1 MLNKVFSSVCQITSS
16 PCGSCLEVP
25 GGGRGRD
32 FVDFMKIGDA
42 VMRQGVSTVR
52 LGIAHAG
59 RVQVNVYD
67 VAGRKV
73 RTLADR
79 VFPAG
84 EAKLVWDGTDNA
96 GTKVGRGVYFV
107 RSSTQRDAGRI
118 IVLNR

>member
-1 MLNKVFSSVCQITSS
+1 
-16 PCGSCLEVP
+16 
-25 GGGRGRD
+25 
-32 FVDFMKIGDA
+32 MKIGDA

-84 EAKLVWDGTDNA
+84 ETKLVWDGTDDA
-96 GTKVGRGVYFV
+96 GEKVGRGVYFV
-107 RSSTQRDAGRI
+107 RSSTQRDAGRV